1 MSQFFSRK
9 LKKKAPGPK
18 MSKLKGNGHMIA
30 DSSKRMNGKWCL
42 FRMPNQQT
50 VKPAMIVFR
59 TKKVNKS
66 EILEENVKFFWVKEL
81 LNQYFFVGLFLGS

>member
-1 MSQFFSRK
+1 
-9 LKKKAPGPK
+9 
-18 MSKLKGNGHMIA
+18 
-30 DSSKRMNGKWCL
+30 
-42 FRMPNQQT
+42 MPNQQT